1 MEYLDT
7 EAVSATD
14 VSPFVTYMTTE
25 FQQDDDD
32 GTDLPLPDISSL
44 VAPTPSP
51 GRRGPRGRPLR
62 DTLVRAESTAKE
74 PVFSDG
80 PDISAPE
87 GRVGTP
93 DDSPGTTERSRSPD
107 GQIREQKPKKHR
119 QGRRSRRGSPSG
131 HTRTSA
137 TSVNQFLDDQETDR
151 PPEVTQPGASLM
163 GAQAEAEPDAHS
175 SNDNASDLRESQGGK
190 PGTRKRRRRRRN
202 PKKKIDP
209 EAVRGNQET
218 DQPTSTGGSDS

>member
-44 VAPTPSP
+44 AVPTPPP
-51 GRRGPRGRPLR
+51 GRRGPPGRPLR
-62 DTLVRAESTAKE
+62 DTLVKAESTPKE
-74 PVFSDG
+74 PVFGDG
-80 PDISAPE
+80 LDISAPK
-87 GRVGTP
+87 GSVGTP

-107 GQIREQKPKKHR
+107 GQIRKQKPQKHR
-119 QGRRSRRGSPSG
+119 QGRRSRRGNRSG

-137 TSVNQFLDDQETDR
+137 TGVDQEIDR
-151 PPEVTQPGASLM
+151 PPEVTQPDARLT
-163 GAQAEAEPDAHS
+163 GAQAEAEPDAHR
-175 SNDNASDLRESQGGK
+175 SNENASDLSESQGGK

-209 EAVRGNQET
+209 EAVRGNQEP
-218 DQPTSTGGSDS
+218 DQPTSTGGSES